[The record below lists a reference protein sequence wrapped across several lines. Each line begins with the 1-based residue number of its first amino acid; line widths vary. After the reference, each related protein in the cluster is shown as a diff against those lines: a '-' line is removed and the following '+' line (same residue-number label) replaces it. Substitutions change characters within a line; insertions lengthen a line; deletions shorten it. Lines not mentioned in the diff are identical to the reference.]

1 LAANSRKKP
10 QSRGKAWE
18 NSQKLL
24 FRGRKK
30 GAQCPNRHLP
40 KVFPMK
46 LSETSARRVALP
58 KRKAEAIFF
67 DDDIGWKVVVSR
79 PGTLIY
85 AQ

>member
-1 LAANSRKKP
+1 MP
-10 QSRGKAWE
+10 QQAS
-18 NSQKLL
+18 SQ
-24 FRGRKK
+24 
-30 GAQCPNRHLP
+30 A
-40 KVFPMK
+40 FPMK

-58 KRKAEAIFF
+58 KRKAEPIFF

>member
-1 LAANSRKKP
+1 
-10 QSRGKAWE
+10 
-18 NSQKLL
+18 
-24 FRGRKK
+24 
-30 GAQCPNRHLP
+30 
-40 KVFPMK
+40 MK
-46 LSETSARRVALP
+46 LSKTSARRVALP